1 MQGGHCKE
9 RRHGQ
14 VLAPVS
20 PHVRTLQTLAAK
32 IHAACRR
39 HFSKGSVAETA
50 GAMALTVKQ
59 RAKRALVSLLL
70 ALAGAYGVPLTL
82 TRDSPDTD
90 VKKAWRR
97 VSAKVHPDKGMAA

>member
-1 MQGGHCKE
+1 
-9 RRHGQ
+9 
-14 VLAPVS
+14 
-20 PHVRTLQTLAAK
+20 
-32 IHAACRR
+32 
-39 HFSKGSVAETA
+39 
-50 GAMALTVKQ
+50 MALTVKQ

-97 VSAKVHPDKGMAA
+97 VSAKVHPDNYLDSPSVFLKRRGSHQYF